1 MTRSDTRRPI
11 HRRPTRRTTVAV
23 VAALAAGALL
33 AGCSAGSTAA
43 TRDSGPVRGGTLVYA
58 TDREPTCLDPH
69 NSGDMPQTYIARQY
83 LDSLVSLQ
91 KDGSVQPWLATGW
104 TISDDGTQYDFTLKQ
119 GVEFTDGT
127 PFDAQAVVDNFTQ
140 ILDPATQSSTDLLYL
155 TGYFDK
161 ATAISDHVVRI
172 TLKRPYSPLLA
183 ALSQAFF
190 GMESPKAMARG
201 LAANCE
207 SPVGTGPF
215 EVAGWNHERDVELVR
230 NDSYNSAPADAEH
243 QGPAYL
249 DGITWKFLKDNT
261 TRYGALSSGE
271 ADVIFNVPPESEG
284 LAKADPSIELQSFVH
299 SGSPFSLDLNTQS
312 TVFSDIRVRQAF
324 VHASDAKEAVES
336 AYNGVFPYE
345 GNAVSSGTP
354 HYDAAYHEPF
364 PYDPAAAKQLLDEA
378 GWTGRDAD
386 GYRTKDGVTLTVK
399 LPYNADSAE
408 TPPAD
413 VTILQDI
420 QAMEKR
426 VGIKVV
432 LQALDSS
439 SMNAV
444 WGNPKAYDLLGNYWN
459 SPTPHV
465 MYIKYSKA
473 TYDVDNGQ
481 NSAFAYDDEL
491 DRLLI
496 AGTATTDPAKQ
507 ATAYAKAQQILTS
520 KAWSLPLY
528 PIQTRLGIADRVSG
542 VWIEPSEGEPV
553 LSDAYLIDGGK

>member
-1 MTRSDTRRPI
+1 MTRSHSLLR
-11 HRRPTRRTTVAV
+11 TVA
-23 VAALAAGALL
+23 AALSTVALVVLL
-33 AGCSAGSTAA
+33 AGCSGASSASS
-43 TRDSGPVRGGTLVYA
+43 RSDGPVRGGTLVYA

-91 KDGSVQPWLATGW
+91 RDGSVKPWLATSW
-104 TISDDGTQYDFTLKQ
+104 DISPDGKQYDFTLKE
-119 GVEFTDGT
+119 GVRFTDGT

-161 ATAISDHVVRI
+161 ATVVSDHVVRI
-172 TLKRPYSPLLA
+172 SLQRPYSPLLA

-215 EVAGWNHERDVELVR
+215 EVVRWNHERDVELVR
-230 NDSYNSAPADAEH
+230 NDEYNSAPEDAEH

-284 LAKADPSIELQSFVH
+284 LAKADPSISLQSFVH
-299 SGSPFSLDLNTQS
+299 SGSPFSLDLNTKS
-312 TVFSDIRVRQAF
+312 PVFSDIRVRKAF

-345 GNAVSSGTP
+345 GNNVSSGTP

-364 PYDPAAAKQLLDEA
+364 PYDPTEAERLLDEA
-378 GWTGRDAD
+378 GWTGRDTD
-386 GYRTKDGVTLTVK
+386 GYRTKDGETLTVE

-413 VTILQDI
+413 LTILQDI

-496 AGTATTDPAKQ
+496 AGTATTDPAAQ
-507 ATAYAKAQQILTS
+507 QRAYSKAQALLSS
-520 KAWSLPLY
+520 KAWTLPLY
-528 PIQTRLGIADRVSG
+528 PIQTRLGISDRVRG
-542 VWIEPSEGEPV
+542 V
-553 LSDAYLIDGGK
+553 

>member
-1 MTRSDTRRPI
+1 MTRSHPLRS
-11 HRRPTRRTTVAV
+11 V
-23 VAALAAGALL
+23 VAAVSTIAAVVLL
-33 AGCSAGSTAA
+33 AGCSGASSASSQDT
-43 TRDSGPVRGGTLVYA
+43 GPVRGGTLVYA

-91 KDGSVQPWLATGW
+91 RDGSVKPWLATSW
-104 TISDDGTQYDFTLKQ
+104 RISPDGKQYDFTLKQ
-119 GVEFTDGT
+119 GVTFTDGT

-172 TLKRPYSPLLA
+172 SLKRPYSPLLA

-201 LAANCE
+201 LEANCE

-215 EVAGWNHERDVELVR
+215 KVVRWNHERDVELVR
-230 NDSYNSAPADAEH
+230 NDDYTSAPADAKH
-243 QGPAYL
+243 QGTAYL

-284 LAKADPSIELQSFVH
+284 LAKADPSISLQSFVH
-299 SGSPFSLDLNTQS
+299 SGSPFSLDLNTRS
-312 TVFSDIRVRQAF
+312 AVFSDERVRQAF

-345 GNAVSSGTP
+345 GNNVSSGTP

-364 PYDPAAAKQLLDEA
+364 PYDPTQARRLLDEA

-386 GYRTKDGVTLTVK
+386 GYRTKGGKTLTVK

-413 VTILQDI
+413 LTILQDI

-473 TYDVDNGQ
+473 TYDIDNGQ

-496 AGTATTDPAKQ
+496 AGTATTDPAAQ
-507 ATAYAKAQQILTS
+507 QRAYSKAQALLSS
-520 KAWSLPLY
+520 KAWTLPLY
-528 PIQTRLGIADRVSG
+528 PIQTRLGIADRVHG

-553 LSDAYLIDGGK
+553 LADAYLTDGGTR